1 MAVNGVQVVGP
12 VAKGGSSGKESGAK
26 KGQVIG
32 SVIGGVAG
40 GVASGGNPA
49 AAMAGASAGGT
60 LGGMAG
66 DRIQPAQQG
75 SSAMQRRI
83 DQSAPQLVHS
93 EQSEQ
98 LKQSLMALK
107 QQAPEIQQQYAAPLV
122 KAYVQS
128 IAQDNPSKGPVA

>member
-1 MAVNGVQVVGP
+1 MALNGVQVVGP
-12 VAKGGSSGKESGAK
+12 AATGGSKGRESGAK

-32 SVIGGVAG
+32 SVIGGTVGAFAG
-40 GVASGGNPA
+40 GPTG
-49 AAMAGASAGGT
+49 AMAGASAGGT

-93 EQSEQ
+93 EQSDQ
-98 LKQSLMALK
+98 LKQSLMALRE
-107 QQAPEIQQQYAAPLV
+107 QAPEIQKQYSAPLV

-128 IAQDNPSKGPVA
+128 IAQDNPRKGPVA